1 MENTMNSEEKDVKG
15 LFELEDTELLRL
27 IGFSALS
34 EGFGAA
40 ETTDEEAEEEG
51 RRIVEQLKPVKPE
64 GLCSQPVVRAFIADA
79 NVELWEVV
87 SVVGDV
93 ICNMILPIP
102 PVTLTVAFIRFGLR
116 KYCRQYAE

>member
-1 MENTMNSEEKDVKG
+1 MNLKEKDVKA
-15 LFELEDTELLRL
+15 LFDIEDTELLKL
-27 IGFSALS
+27 IGFSALD

-40 ETTDEEAEEEG
+40 ETTDEEAEDEG

-64 GLCSQPVVRAFIADA
+64 GLCSHPVVRAFIADA

-93 ICNMILPIP
+93 ICNIVLPVP